1 MNKLRDALASAEQLF
16 ARLSGREKIMVSA
29 LAATATAG
37 LLLLGALG
45 FSRAIHRRQ
54 VSIEEKTKALEEIGT
69 LASTYRERDGRRRQL
84 EERLRVPVK
93 LFTYIDDLSKKQG
106 IEIGDMQD
114 RGATTGADK
123 ITESVVEFDLSKLTL
138 DKLTSFL
145 NAIERGPHIVKVTK
159 IRLRTRLDDPNA
171 VDASLTVATYSAS
184 G

>member
-1 MNKLRDALASAEQLF
+1 MNALRNALASIEQF
-16 ARLSGREKIMVSA
+16 FGRLSTRERVMVS
-29 LAATATAG
+29 G
-37 LLLLGALG
+37 MGGAFVVLILSLVSLG

-54 VSIEEKTKALEEIGT
+54 VSIEDKTKALGQIGA
-69 LASTYRERDGRRRQL
+69 LASTYRERDAHRRQL

-114 RGATTGADK
+114 RGTTTGPDK
-123 ITESVVEFDLSKLTL
+123 ISESVVEFDLSKLTL
-138 DKLTSFL
+138 DKLTAFL
-145 NAIERGPHIVKVTK
+145 NAIERGPHLVKVKK

-171 VDASLTVATYSAS
+171 VDVSLTVATYSI

>member
-1 MNKLRDALASAEQLF
+1 MNAWRNATASLEQF
-16 ARLSGREKIMVSA
+16 FGRLSSRERILVSA
-29 LAATATAG
+29 AG
-37 LLLLGALG
+37 GAFLVLVLTLTGLG

-54 VSIEEKTKALEEIGT
+54 VSIEQKTKALSEIGA
-69 LASTYRERDGRRRQL
+69 LASTYRERDTRRRQL

-114 RGATTGADK
+114 RGTTKGADQ
-123 ITESVVEFDLSKLTL
+123 ISESIVEFDLNKLTL

-145 NAIERGPHIVKVTK
+145 NAIEHGPHLVKVTK
-159 IRLRTRLDDPNA
+159 IRIRTRLDDPNA
-171 VDASLTVATYSAS
+171 VDASLTVSTYSV